1 MIWAYVVHWSFDDMH
16 ALIKLL
22 GEKEKLCSNSDP
34 GHFWPSSPLSFSFF
48 SFYPLLQVRPEFVH
62 RFYKVESLKN
72 ALLTYLPKVIVYT
85 HTQSHPHLLHCTAL
99 YQTLFITAWPTM
111 LCMYCYCYQIL
122 SSWRILSGHTVH
134 EGYISMIRHI
144 QLYTVMF
151 GYLLL

>member
-1 MIWAYVVHWSFDDMH
+1 MH
-16 ALIKLL
+16 VLIKLL

-85 HTQSHPHLLHCTAL
+85 HTPSHPHLLYTA
-99 YQTLFITAWPTM
+99 
-111 LCMYCYCYQIL
+111 
-122 SSWRILSGHTVH
+122 
-134 EGYISMIRHI
+134 
-144 QLYTVMF
+144 QLYIKHFSLLPDQPCCACIAIAIRFCLHDVYYQDTLYMK
-151 GYLLL
+151 GIYL